1 MKKTSLFAFLLVML
15 LLVACGGKKKER
27 EPFSV
32 PLVDVEHLTINLPTM
47 PELDTTSAV
56 RNDGTYDIID
66 LYELSDMHAM
76 IDYNVSKGYFGF
88 SGLANFIAAKRQEN
102 KGSILISSGDM
113 WQGGAESNLTQG
125 KIVAEAMRY
134 VGFDCMTLGNHEFDW
149 GKEVLSRNS
158 NYFKDSMPLLAGN
171 LQYKTDSTRPNFV
184 QASKVIL
191 RGGYKIGVIGTIG
204 AIEYSISKTVFDEFK
219 LTSSYTFAQEEA
231 SRLKTEEGCN
241 LVVWSSHE
249 NTELVNI
256 PANVDIFFGGHE
268 HKDYNLTKSNG
279 SSILVPAMATL
290 NYGEDIAHVEVKMD
304 PSTKGIVSAEGEIIK
319 GSSSTSYFN
328 DETNIKSIFDQYRLE
343 TDKVKKYEL
352 NNVSGTFVKNQELA
366 NLSTKAMF
374 DEFKDENT
382 VAAFQNGNGG
392 VRNDIKEGKVTYGD
406 IYTAFPFDNEIV
418 KFEIKGSDIANFFEG
433 SNVRNLN
440 LYCPTK
446 KLSEFDTSK
455 TYTMIATDYVCT
467 NVLELSED
475 KFTRFAGT
483 VIRDCVA
490 KYIYNNSNL
499 NSENFKS
506 SLSDY
511 SRPRY

>member
-1 MKKTSLFAFLLVML
+1 
-15 LLVACGGKKKER
+15 
-27 EPFSV
+27 
-32 PLVDVEHLTINLPTM
+32 
-47 PELDTTSAV
+47 
-56 RNDGTYDIID
+56 
-66 LYELSDMHAM
+66 
-76 IDYNVSKGYFGF
+76 
-88 SGLANFIAAKRQEN
+88 
-102 KGSILISSGDM
+102 
-113 WQGGAESNLTQG
+113 
-125 KIVAEAMRY
+125 
-134 VGFDCMTLGNHEFDW
+134 
-149 GKEVLSRNS
+149 
-158 NYFKDSMPLLAGN
+158 
-171 LQYKTDSTRPNFV
+171 
-184 QASKVIL
+184 
-191 RGGYKIGVIGTIG
+191 
-204 AIEYSISKTVFDEFK
+204 
-219 LTSSYTFAQEEA
+219 
-231 SRLKTEEGCN
+231 
-241 LVVWSSHE
+241 
-249 NTELVNI
+249 
-256 PANVDIFFGGHE
+256 
-268 HKDYNLTKSNG
+268 
-279 SSILVPAMATL
+279 
-290 NYGEDIAHVEVKMD
+290 
-304 PSTKGIVSAEGEIIK
+304 
-319 GSSSTSYFN
+319 
-328 DETNIKSIFDQYRLE
+328 
-343 TDKVKKYEL
+343 
-352 NNVSGTFVKNQELA
+352 
-366 NLSTKAMF
+366 MF